1 MFIKKKIWE
10 EQFHTT
16 ERKEIKINPNTYGKP
31 YFIDSR
37 AVYNITKSGWYFFG
51 RGPYFVKVLSK
62 VPYNELL
69 NEFMS
74 ETYHKSKSYRRPLA
88 RKPIEII
95 NPENIVKPADI
106 QPARLSMSEPEGTI
120 SRGGSSE
127 LDNLGICTKKANQM
141 KSDMTPDELISMC
154 KLILIHH
161 GYTINKEL
169 IVPNG

>member
-1 MFIKKKIWE
+1 MMFIKKKIWE

-88 RKPIEII
+88 RK
-95 NPENIVKPADI
+95 
-106 QPARLSMSEPEGTI
+106 
-120 SRGGSSE
+120 
-127 LDNLGICTKKANQM
+127 
-141 KSDMTPDELISMC
+141 SDMTPDELISMC